1 METTEA
7 TQPFGADI
15 YPLVTEEMYN
25 PNALVTLRY
34 INPETNEN
42 TYRLYKATNLEEK
55 VHVQLATFEAQI
67 ETLRETLNKNR
78 NRVTQLYGT
87 LNSNLEE
94 NELTEDD
101 TITYGELSEIIESV
115 FGNPL
120 SFMRDYEAYVTF
132 KVSTRVSFKASS
144 ADDAQ
149 AIADSISLDV
159 SDHDISYDGDAEV
172 EEVYVDETEVE
183 SVETTN

>member
-1 METTEA
+1 METINEA
-7 TQPFGADI
+7 VAQSAPSLADEI
-15 YPLVTEEMYN
+15 TSKI
-25 PNALVTLRY
+25 ATL
-34 INPETNEN
+34 
-42 TYRLYKATNLEEK
+42 
-55 VHVQLATFEAQI
+55 EAQI
-67 ETLRETLNKNR
+67 ETMRETLSKNR

-101 TITYGELSEIIESV
+101 TITYGELSEIIESA

-132 KVSTRVSFKASS
+132 KVSTRVSFKAAS